1 MLKDKIVHLLEDNRG
16 NCLSGEKIA
25 EMLSVSRTAIWKN
38 IKALKEEGFEIKT
51 VPGKGYTLAED
62 SNAIS
67 KEGISIDLDPSVT
80 LKLYDSLDST
90 NTTAIQ
96 LIGQGAENKTLVV
109 ANTQL
114 KGKGRLGRT
123 FYSPKDT
130 GIYMSMI
137 LKSDMSVDKSVLIT
151 SAAAVAACRGIKAA
165 TGINTKI
172 KWVNDI
178 YIGDKKIGG
187 ILTEAVTDFES
198 GSISH
203 IIVGIG
209 INCSTKDF
217 SDFDSQLA
225 DKAGAI
231 TSQSDAE
238 YVNRN
243 KLISSVA
250 NNLIELYDEIQ
261 EEDFS
266 FMNEYREQSCLIGR
280 NINIYRTPTLDITNV
295 VTASVLDIND
305 RGGLVVQLEDGTVE
319 TITTGEV
326 SIRLK

>member
-1 MLKDKIVHLLEDNRG
+1 MLKDKIIRLLEDNRG

-25 EMLSVSRTAIWKN
+25 EMLGVSRTAIWKN
-38 IKALKEEGFEIKT
+38 IKSLKEEGFNIET
-51 VPGKGYTLAED
+51 VPGKGYTLAKD
-62 SNAIS
+62 NNTIS
-67 KEGISIDLDPSVT
+67 KEGISLDLNADIT
-80 LKLYDSLDST
+80 LDLYDSLDST

-96 LIGQGAENKTLVV
+96 LIGQDVANKTLVV

-130 GIYMSMI
+130 GVYMSMI
-137 LKSDMSVDKSVLIT
+137 LNANMSVDKSILIT
-151 SAAAVAACRGIKAA
+151 SAAGVAATRGIKET
-165 TGINTKI
+165 TGIDTKI

-209 INCSTKDF
+209 INCSTKNF
-217 SDFDSQLA
+217 LSFDSQLA
-225 DKAGAI
+225 NKAGAI
-231 TSQSDAE
+231 TSESDAE

-243 KLISSVA
+243 QLIASIA
-250 NNLIELYDEIQ
+250 NNLIELYEEIQ
-261 EEDFS
+261 HDDFS
-266 FMNEYREQSCLIGR
+266 FMDEYKEKSYVLGKE
-280 NINIYRTPTLDITNV
+280 INLYRTPMTDMSNVVPATVVDIT
-295 VTASVLDIND
+295 D
-305 RGGLVVQLEDGTVE
+305 RAGLVIQLEDGTLE

-326 SIRLK
+326 SVRLR